1 MALQRIT
8 RQVGG
13 DLLDMDEVCKN
24 LIVYSRQT
32 WVFVQVQVSVQTS
45 HLEKFSVSA
54 AHPTRIRHKATREG
68 NMHSRLK
75 HILHSRWHVGK
86 DARLDSVQEV

>member
-24 LIVYSRQT
+24 LIVYSRQR

-54 AHPTRIRHKATREG
+54 AHPTRIRHQAT

-86 DARLDSVQEV
+86 DARLESVQEV